1 MNKKFSSIFKIFS
14 RGVLAAFLIG
24 TLVVSTA
31 DSALA
36 ARTGGRMGGGSFR
49 RSVPSRSYRA
59 PARRSPGGYGGGYSR
74 GYGRG
79 GGFGFPFLI
88 PFFGIGG
95 GFGSLFSVLIVIA
108 IANFLINSFRNIG
121 GGESSLGSYSSP
133 QSVTNPPVSISQVQV
148 GLLAEA
154 RGLQPELDRIA
165 QSANTGSS
173 AGLAKLLQ
181 ETTLALLRNPEY
193 WAYATAESEQTRLAT
208 AEAAFNNLA
217 LTERSKF
224 QAETLSNVRSE
235 LQQKEQTDALVKSES
250 NAPSEYIVVT
260 LLVASQGKLTLP
272 QLKSEADLRQALNKL
287 GAVSSEE
294 LIALEALWTPQASG
308 DTLTSDD
315 LVSAYPDLKLL

>member
-1 MNKKFSSIFKIFS
+1 MNKKLSSLSKLLS
-14 RGVLAAFLIG
+14 RGFLALFLVGI
-24 TLVVSTA
+24 LMVSTA

-36 ARTGGRMGGGSFR
+36 ARSGGRIGGGSFR

-59 PARRSPGGYGGGYSR
+59 PVRSSPGGGYAGGYP
-74 GYGRG
+74 RG

-88 PFFGIGG
+88 PFVGIGG

-108 IANFLINSFRNIG
+108 IANFLINSFRGMDGN
-121 GGESSLGSYSSP
+121 ESSVGGYTSP
-133 QSVTNPPVSISQVQV
+133 QSVSNPPVTISQVQV

-154 RGLQPELDRIA
+154 RSLQPELDRIA

-173 AGLAKLLQ
+173 AGLAKVLQ

-193 WAYATAESEQTRLAT
+193 WAYATAESDQTRLAT

-224 QAETLSNVRSE
+224 QSETLSNVRSE
-235 LQQKEQTDALVKSES
+235 LQQKDQTGAIVKSD
-250 NAPSEYIVVT
+250 APSEYIVVT
-260 LLVASQGKLTLP
+260 LLVASQGKLDLP
-272 QLKSEADLRQALNKL
+272 QLKSEEDLRQALNKL
-287 GAVSSEE
+287 GAVSSDD
-294 LIALEALWTPQASG
+294 LVALEALWTPQAVG

-315 LVSAYPDLKLL
+315 LVSAYPDLKLI

>member
-1 MNKKFSSIFKIFS
+1 MNKKFSSLFKIFS

-59 PARRSPGGYGGGYSR
+59 PARGGGYAGGYSR

-95 GFGSLFSVLIVIA
+95 GFGSLFSILIVIA

-121 GGESSLGSYSSP
+121 GDGASLGGGYSSP
-133 QSVTNPPVSISQVQV
+133 QSVTNPPVTISQVQV

-224 QAETLSNVRSE
+224 QSETLSNVRSE
-235 LQQKEQTDALVKSES
+235 IQQKEQSEALVQSD
-250 NAPSEYIVVT
+250 APSEYIVVT

-272 QLKSEADLRQALNKL
+272 QLKSETELRQALNKL

>member
-1 MNKKFSSIFKIFS
+1 
-14 RGVLAAFLIG
+14 
-24 TLVVSTA
+24 
-31 DSALA
+31 
-36 ARTGGRMGGGSFR
+36 MGGGSFR

-59 PARRSPGGYGGGYSR
+59 PARRSPGGGYGGGYSR

-79 GGFGFPFLI
+79 GGLGFPFLI

-121 GGESSLGSYSSP
+121 GGGSDGYSSP
-133 QSVTNPPVSISQVQV
+133 QSVTNPPVTISQVQV

-193 WAYATAESEQTRLAT
+193 WAYATAESDQTRLAT

>member
-1 MNKKFSSIFKIFS
+1 MNKKFSSLSKLLS
-14 RGVLAAFLIG
+14 RGILALFLVGI
-24 TLVVSTA
+24 LMVSTA

-36 ARTGGRMGGGSFR
+36 ARSGGRIGGGSFR

-59 PARRSPGGYGGGYSR
+59 PVRTNPGGYAGGGYSR
-74 GYGRG
+74 GYPRG

-108 IANFLINSFRNIG
+108 IANFLINSFRGLG
-121 GGESSLGSYSSP
+121 GNQSSVEGYTSP
-133 QSVTNPPVSISQVQV
+133 QSVTNPPVTISQVQV

-154 RGLQPELDRIA
+154 RSLQPELDRIA

-173 AGLAKLLQ
+173 AGLAKVLQ

-193 WAYATAESEQTRLAT
+193 WAYATAESEPTRLAT
-208 AEAAFNNLA
+208 AEAAFNNLV

-224 QAETLSNVRSE
+224 QSETLSNVRSE
-235 LQQKEQTDALVKSES
+235 LQQKEQTDAIVKSD
-250 NAPSEYIVVT
+250 APSEYIVVT
-260 LLVASQGKLTLP
+260 LLVASQGQLSLP
-272 QLKSEADLRQALNKL
+272 PLKSEEDLRQALNKL
-287 GAVSSEE
+287 GAVSSED
-294 LIALEALWTPQASG
+294 LIALEALWTPQATG

-315 LVSAYPDLKLL
+315 LVSAYPDLKLI

>member
-1 MNKKFSSIFKIFS
+1 MNKKFSSILRIFS
-14 RGVLAAFLIG
+14 RGVFAALLIG

-59 PARRSPGGYGGGYSR
+59 PARRSPGGGYGGGYSR

-79 GGFGFPFLI
+79 GGLGFPFLI

-121 GGESSLGSYSSP
+121 GGGSDGYSSP
-133 QSVTNPPVSISQVQV
+133 QSVTNPPVTISQVQV

-193 WAYATAESEQTRLAT
+193 WAYATAESDQTRLAT